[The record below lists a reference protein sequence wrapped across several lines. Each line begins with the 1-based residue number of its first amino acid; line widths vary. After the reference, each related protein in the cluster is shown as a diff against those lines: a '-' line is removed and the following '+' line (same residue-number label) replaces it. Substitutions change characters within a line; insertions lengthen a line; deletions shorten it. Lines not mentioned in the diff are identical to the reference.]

1 MDKLC
6 INGGGKMKK
15 IITVVGARPQF
26 IKAAVVS
33 RQLKDNFEE
42 IIIHTG
48 QHYDSNMSDVFFEQ
62 LGIPKPKYNLGIGSG
77 THGKQTGMM
86 LEKIEEILF
95 KEKPDYVLVYGD
107 TNSTLAGAL
116 AASKLLIPVIHI
128 EAGLRSFNIN
138 MPEEQNRILTDH
150 ISKILFCPT
159 QTAVD
164 NLKKEG
170 ITNNVYN
177 VGDVMCD
184 SVLYYSKLAN
194 ATLKIQTLNLESI
207 YEKKVIDKWY
217 LATIHRAENT
227 FDDKKLLEILKALN
241 ELDELVIFPVH
252 PRIKKMVD
260 DLNKQF
266 QYNNIYFVKPVDYL
280 TMLFLTKNAKKVITD
295 SGGLQ
300 KECYILNIPCITV
313 RDQTEWIETLKCG
326 YNTLA
331 KPVYEELKEK
341 IENAQII
348 DSHKI
353 NYYGDGDSSK
363 RIVDILCLL
372 ENKK

>member
-300 KECYILNIPCITV
+300 KECYILNVPCITV
-313 RDQTEWIETLKCG
+313 RDQTEWVETLKRG
-326 YNTLA
+326 YNTLS
-331 KPVYEELKEK
+331 KPVYGELKEK
-341 IENAQII
+341 IENAQIVDI
-348 DSHKI
+348 NKI
-353 NYYGDGDSSK
+353 NYYGDGNSSK
-363 RIVDILCLL
+363 KIVNILCSL